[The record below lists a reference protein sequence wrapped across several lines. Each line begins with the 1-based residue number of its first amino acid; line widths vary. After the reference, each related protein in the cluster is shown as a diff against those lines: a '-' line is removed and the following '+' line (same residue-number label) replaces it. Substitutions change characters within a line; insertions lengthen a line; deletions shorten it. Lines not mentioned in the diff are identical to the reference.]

1 MLLAGVYQLLS
12 TNAGMVAALNIGS
25 RSDGTTGIF
34 PGLAAKDATLPYV
47 VMTQV
52 GAEAVTSLGGINRL
66 QFARL
71 RFSCHA
77 MSYLGAKT
85 IARSIK
91 SALNGLLM
99 TLSDGSRV
107 EGAELVMEI
116 DSVAESLQANVFSTH
131 IDFYVCFVD
140 ND

>member
-12 TNAGMVAALNIGS
+12 TNAGMVAALNVGS
-25 RSDGTTGIF
+25 RSDGTTGVF
-34 PGLAAKDATLPYV
+34 PGLAPKEASLPYV
-47 VMTQV
+47 VVGQL
-52 GAEAVTSLGGINRL
+52 GAESVTSFSGVNRL
-66 QFARL
+66 QWARL
-71 RFSCHA
+71 RFGCHA

-91 SALNGLLM
+91 AALNGLLM

-107 EGAELVMEI
+107 EGAEVVMEL
-116 DSVAESLQANVFSTH
+116 DSVEESLQANVFSTH